1 MNFIKK
7 NYKSVIL
14 GIISMAIVGTSVL
27 KLHKSTVSTKQNNIV
42 ENNGKNVIKKFDN
55 QKVINDKKSNDNV
68 NTNGIK
74 ESKNKLDDDKTKIIA
89 KVDETINLQQKSKAD
104 TIVKNENIAKV
115 TKKPKASNK
124 DILNNKSSYFN
135 DMDMSNYM
143 MNNFGYKYSD
153 LDMFKNVPMLAT
165 SGQPFY
171 GENQNSNEIDDDIY
185 GLKYDPRKILA
196 FNGEAVENFKPA
208 EGFENPDKYI
218 VVKREKKSI
227 ADSTA
232 DISVIDSINDRTY
245 PGAIQLA
252 NRNLVENKPDIISC
266 KRKPITVSVDLP
278 GMGDDGKK
286 VVESPTYSSVKSA
299 VNSLLD
305 KWNTKHASKYT
316 IPARVSYT
324 DSMVYSK
331 SQLSTA
337 FGCNLK
343 ALDKSLNIDFN
354 SIYKGEKQVM
364 LLAYKQIFY
373 TVSVDA
379 PNNPSDLF
387 DDSVTL
393 KELKAKGLNKDN
405 PPAYV
410 SNVAYGRT
418 IYVKLE
424 TTSKSLNVKAAFKA
438 LIKNQ
443 DISGNME
450 YKDILNQSSFTATVL
465 GGGAKEHNKVITKNF
480 DEIREVIKNNAEYS
494 PQNPAYPIS
503 YTTTFLKDN
512 AVATIN
518 SKTDYIETTS
528 TEFTNG
534 KLVLD
539 HRGAY
544 VAQYDVNWDE
554 VTYDKNGK
562 EIITHKTWDGNYRDR
577 TSHFNTE
584 IYLKGNCR
592 NINVKVRECTG
603 LAWEWWRTIIDDK
616 NLPLVKKRTIN
627 IWGTTLY
634 PRHSVEVQ

>member
-7 NYKSVIL
+7 NYKGVVLGVVSVV
-14 GIISMAIVGTSVL
+14 IVGMAVL
-27 KLHKSTVSTKQNNIV
+27 KLDNKTLESKKNNNAIVKESTNVNKKLNTEPNKKLNAKPSIEPNIKQNIIPKVTCDEKSEKSEQGLLSSLKSDN
-42 ENNGKNVIKKFDN
+42 KKFRKISRIP
-55 QKVINDKKSNDNV
+55 QLEKKSKLTKLV
-68 NTNGIK
+68 TNK
-74 ESKNKLDDDKTKIIA
+74 YLLDT
-89 KVDETINLQQKSKAD
+89 T
-104 TIVKNENIAKV
+104 
-115 TKKPKASNK
+115 
-124 DILNNKSSYFN
+124 F
-135 DMDMSNYM
+135 SNYT
-143 MNNFGYKYSD
+143 
-153 LDMFKNVPMLAT
+153 VP
-165 SGQPFY
+165 Y
-171 GENQNSNEIDDDIY
+171 GEIMPTSVGALEDENPNGNEIDDAIY
-185 GLKYDPRKILA
+185 DLKYDPRKILA
-196 FNGEAVENFKPA
+196 FNGEAVENFTPA

-218 VVKREKKSI
+218 VIKREKKSI
-227 ADSTA
+227 SDSTA

-266 KRKPITVSVDLP
+266 KRKPITISVDLP
-278 GMGDDGKK
+278 GMADDGRK
-286 VVESPTYSSVKSA
+286 VVTSPTYSSVKSA

-305 KWNTKHASKYT
+305 EWNTKYSSKYA
-316 IPARVSYT
+316 IPARVSYS

-337 FGCNLK
+337 FGCNFK
-343 ALDKSLNIDFN
+343 ALDKALNIDFN

-379 PNNPSDLF
+379 PENPSDLF

-393 KELKAKGLNKDN
+393 KQLKAKGLNKDN

-443 DISGNME
+443 DISGNTE

-494 PQNPAYPIS
+494 PRNPGYPIS

-518 SKTDYIETTS
+518 SKTDYIETTA
-528 TEFTNG
+528 TEYTNG

-539 HRGAY
+539 HKGGY
-544 VAQYDVNWDE
+544 VAQYDISWDE
-554 VTYDKNGK
+554 VNYDKNGK
-562 EIITHKTWDGNYRDR
+562 EIVTHKTWDGNYKDR

-584 IYLKGNCR
+584 IYLKGNSR

-634 PRHSVEVQ
+634 PRHSVEIQ